1 MLARSANPGLAS
13 IKDWP
18 SINSP
23 GAVNTLNSPINKPP
37 ATIAGMI
44 GTKISDNPFTARCT
58 QFCFSAPAEA
68 TSLVDIST
76 KPVNFAISA

>member
-1 MLARSANPGLAS
+1 
-13 IKDWP
+13 
-18 SINSP
+18 
-23 GAVNTLNSPINKPP
+23 
-37 ATIAGMI
+37 MI
-44 GTKISDNPFTARCT
+44 GTKISDNPFTARCA